1 MRSLLF
7 VPGDSPRKLQKGL
20 ESGADALI
28 LDLED
33 SVASDAKPQARAA
46 SLAFLTQ
53 TRTLPRRPLLIV
65 RVNPLTSGLI
75 EADLDAV
82 MAGAPD
88 AIMLPK
94 AEGGVDVSHLAAKI
108 AVREAENDLP
118 DGATRIIPI
127 ATETGKG
134 VFGLGTYAGA
144 THRLAALTWGA
155 EDLSADLGAE
165 TNRLTDGSYADPYR
179 LARALT
185 LFAAASA
192 QVDAI
197 DTVYTGFRDEAGFRA
212 ECIAARRDGFT
223 GKMAIHP
230 AQVAPIN
237 DIFAPSP
244 QALARADA
252 IIALFAANPGVG
264 VIGLDGEMLD
274 RPHLVRAKRLRA
286 RADRLAE

>member
-7 VPGDSPRKLQKGL
+7 VPGDSEKKQQKGL
-20 ESGADALI
+20 DCGADALI

-33 SVASDAKPQARAA
+33 SVALDAKPRAREIT
-46 SLAFLTQ
+46 LAFL
-53 TRTLPRRPLLIV
+53 RAARALPRCPRLIV
-65 RVNPLTSGLI
+65 RVNALSTGLTA
-75 EADLDAV
+75 ADLDAV
-82 MAGAPD
+82 MPGAPD

-94 AEGGVDVSHLAAKI
+94 AEGGVDIGHLAAQI
-108 AVREAENDLP
+108 AVREAEADLP

-134 VFGLGTYAGA
+134 IFGLGSYAGA
-144 THRLAALTWGA
+144 SHRLEALTWGA

-165 TNRLTDGSYADPYR
+165 TNRLTDGAYTDPYR

-197 DTVYTGFRDEAGFRA
+197 DTVFTNFRDEAGFRA
-212 ECIAARRDGFT
+212 ECLAARRDGFT

-230 AQVAPIN
+230 AQVLPAN
-237 DIFAPSP
+237 EVFAPGP
-244 QALARADA
+244 AELAKAEA

-274 RPHLVRAKRLRA
+274 RPHLVRAQRLKA
-286 RADRLAE
+286 RAEKLGE

>member
-212 ECIAARRDGFT
+212 ECIAARHDGFT

>member
-7 VPGDSPRKLQKGL
+7 VPGDSPKKQQKGL
-20 ESGADALI
+20 ECGADALI

-33 SVASDAKPQARAA
+33 SVALDAKPDAR
-46 SLAFLTQ
+46 SITLDFLKAV
-53 TRTLPRRPLLIV
+53 RARDKRPLLIV
-65 RVNPLTSGLI
+65 RINALSTGLT

-82 MAGAPD
+82 MPGAPD

-94 AEGGVDVSHLAAKI
+94 AEGGVDAGHLAAKI
-108 AVREAENDLP
+108 AVREAEGNLP
-118 DGATRIIPI
+118 DGGTRIIPI
-127 ATETGKG
+127 ATETGRG
-134 VFGLGTYAGA
+134 IFGLSSYAGA

-165 TNRLTDGSYADPYR
+165 TNRLTDGSYTDPYR
-179 LARALT
+179 LARSLT
-185 LFAAASA
+185 LFAASAA

-197 DTVYTGFRDEAGFRA
+197 DTVFTNFRDDDGFRA

-230 AQVAPIN
+230 AQVPIAN
-237 DIFAPSP
+237 AVFAPSP
-244 QALARADA
+244 AELAKAEA
-252 IIALFAANPGVG
+252 IIALFAANPGMG

-274 RPHLVRAKRLRA
+274 RPHLVRAQRLRA
-286 RADRLAE
+286 RAEKLAE

>member
-7 VPGDSPRKLQKGL
+7 VPGDSPRKQQKGL
-20 ESGADALI
+20 ASGADALI

-33 SVASDAKPQARAA
+33 SVALDAKPQAREITR
-46 SLAFLTQ
+46 AFLDEV
-53 TRTLPRRPLLIV
+53 RALPRRPRLIV
-65 RVNPLTSGLI
+65 RVNALSTGLT

-82 MAGAPD
+82 MPGAPD

-94 AEGGVDVSHLAAKI
+94 SESGSDAGHLAAKI
-108 AVREAENDLP
+108 AVREAESDLP
-118 DGATRIIPI
+118 DGGTRIIPI

-134 VFGLGTYAGA
+134 IFGLGSYAGA
-144 THRLAALTWGA
+144 THRLEALTWGA

-165 TNRLTDGSYADPYR
+165 TNRLPDGHYTDPYR

-185 LFAAASA
+185 LFAASAA

-197 DTVYTGFRDEAGFRA
+197 DTVFTAFRDAESFRA
-212 ECIAARRDGFT
+212 ECLAARRDGFT

-230 AQVAPIN
+230 DQVAPIN
-237 DIFAPSP
+237 EIFSPSP
-244 QALARADA
+244 EALARAQA
-252 IIALFAANPGVG
+252 IIALFEAHPGVG

-274 RPHLVRAKRLRA
+274 RPHLIRAQRLVARA
-286 RADRLAE
+286 RKWDE

>member
-7 VPGDSPRKLQKGL
+7 LPGDSQKKLQKGL

-33 SVASDAKPQARAA
+33 SVALDAKPQARE
-46 SLAFLTQ
+46 LARDFLKEIGARQ
-53 TRTLPRRPLLIV
+53 RRPRLIV
-65 RVNPLTSGLI
+65 RVNALSTGLT

-82 MAGAPD
+82 IPGAPD

-94 AEGGVDVSHLAAKI
+94 AEGGPDLTHLAAQI
-108 AVREAENDLP
+108 AVREAEGDLA
-118 DGATRIIPI
+118 DGATRIIAI

-134 VFGLGTYAGA
+134 IFALGSYAGA
-144 THRLAALTWGA
+144 SHRLEALTWGA

-165 TNRLTDGSYADPYR
+165 TNRLEDGSYADPYR
-179 LARALT
+179 MARALV

-192 QVDAI
+192 QVDAV
-197 DTVYTGFRDEAGFRA
+197 DTVFTAFRDDAGLRA
-212 ECIAARRDGFT
+212 ECLAGRRDGFT

-230 AQVAPIN
+230 AQVAIIN
-237 DIFAPSP
+237 EVFSPSP
-244 QALARADA
+244 EALARAEA
-252 IIALFAANPGVG
+252 IIALFDANPGLG

-274 RPHLVRAKRLRA
+274 RPHLMRARRLKA
-286 RADRLAE
+286 RADKLA

>member
-7 VPGDSPRKLQKGL
+7 VPGDSPKKLQKGL

-33 SVASDAKPQARAA
+33 SVALDGKAQARIISLDFLKAA
-46 SLAFLTQ
+46 RQQAK
-53 TRTLPRRPLLIV
+53 RPLLIV
-65 RVNPLTSGLI
+65 RINALTTGLSD
-75 EADLDAV
+75 ADLD
-82 MAGAPD
+82 MIMPGAPD

-94 AEGGVDVSHLAAKI
+94 SEGGTDVSHLAARI
-108 AVREAENDLP
+108 AVREAECELP

-134 VFGLGTYAGA
+134 IFGLGSYAGA

-165 TNRLTDGSYADPYR
+165 TNRLSDGSYADPYR
-179 LARALT
+179 LARSLT
-185 LFAAASA
+185 LFAAASS

-197 DTVYTGFRDEAGFRA
+197 DTVFTNFRDADGFRA

-230 AQVAPIN
+230 AQVPVIN
-237 DIFAPSP
+237 EVFAPAP
-244 QALARADA
+244 EEVAKAEA

-264 VIGLDGEMLD
+264 VIGLNGEMLD
-274 RPHLVRAKRLRA
+274 RPHLVRAQRLKA
-286 RADRLAE
+286 RAEKLGR